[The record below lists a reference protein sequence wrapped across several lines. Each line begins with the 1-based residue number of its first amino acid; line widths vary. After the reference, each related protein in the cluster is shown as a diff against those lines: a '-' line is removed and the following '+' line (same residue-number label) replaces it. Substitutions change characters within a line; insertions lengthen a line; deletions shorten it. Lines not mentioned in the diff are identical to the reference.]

1 MKLQLVPPRTGLLW
15 VRLGARVFWRQPMAL
30 TALFML
36 CLGCMSLVTML
47 PVIGTVLAL
56 AMIPTVTLVMMVAS
70 AQTHLGKQPAP
81 AILMTA
87 LRSGR
92 ERGRDLV
99 VLGLLYAGCFLLVLG
114 LSALIDGGDF
124 ARVYVGTAP
133 LTKELALSP
142 EFEAAMWLAVLL
154 YLPLSV
160 LFWHAPGLVHWW
172 GVSPVKAM
180 FFSTIACMRNLGA
193 FTLYGLGW
201 TGLFMAT
208 GVVIS
213 LVLTML
219 SEMGMSPNMTA
230 SLLVITAIVLATM
243 FFVSVVFSFRDCFEP
258 SEPAPA
264 TTGEADISDSP

>member
-15 VRLGARVFWRQPMAL
+15 VRLGVRVFWRQPMAL
-30 TALFML
+30 TALFFL
-36 CLGCMSLVTML
+36 CMACLSLVTML
-47 PVIGTVLAL
+47 PFVGTVLAL
-56 AMIPTVTLVMMVAS
+56 AMIPTVTLVMMVAA
-70 AQTHLGKQPAP
+70 AQTHLGKQPVP
-81 AILMTA
+81 ALLMAA

-92 ERGRDLV
+92 ERARDLA
-99 VLGLLYAGCFLLVLG
+99 VLGLLYAGCFLLVLA

-124 ARVYVGTAP
+124 ARVYVGMAP

-180 FFSTIACMRNLGA
+180 FFSTIACLRNLGA

-201 TGLFMAT
+201 MGVFMAT
-208 GVVIS
+208 GLVMS
-213 LVLTML
+213 LLLTAL
-219 SEMGMSPNMTA
+219 SEMGMGPNMTA
-230 SLLVITAIVLATM
+230 GLLVISAVVLATM
-243 FFVSVVFSFRDCFEP
+243 FFSSVVFSFRDCFEP
-258 SEPAPA
+258 AEQPGATPTEGPDAP
-264 TTGEADISDSP
+264 